1 MKKALY
7 ILLFCTLMACGSN
20 HQKQDTINTL
30 GNFTEQTV
38 EQQPTTV
45 EGDCI
50 MEDVLRL
57 IPKDVLPENMRQLD
71 LAAEI
76 LKKAEG
82 GDDSYE
88 VQCNYAY
95 YDRTEG
101 ECDHSAIQLKSFPK
115 ADGSHLVLYAYSGG
129 CDCNVMIDHKAYI
142 YQEGQLSETSWPFPE
157 PGFDEFY
164 NTLSFYGAD
173 KADID
178 FTKEDGMPYYILS
191 PDDNILCDWAA
202 CDYYDFLDYQRPIT
216 YHWNGESFDKNYGEY
231 RICGES
237 NFGGLKLGGP
247 MPQTLDGFRLDPL
260 EQNEYYGE
268 TMLVDTKTGENIAK
282 IQYGIENGVQNITY
296 IEVYSKHYATDNGT
310 KVGDMIADVLKA
322 SSMSAAYNFS
332 DGKAEDD
339 TTRWTYVKTWHG
351 IFAVD
356 GNSITVGTPHTSP
369 NGDLDP
375 LLGTDLKASVP
386 SEPVRAIEIMK
397 VSEEE

>member
-101 ECDHSAIQLKSFPK
+101 ECDHSAIQLKSFTK

-129 CDCNVMIDHKAYI
+129 CDCNVMIHHKAYI
-142 YQEGQLSETSWPFPE
+142 
-157 PGFDEFY
+157 
-164 NTLSFYGAD
+164 
-173 KADID
+173 
-178 FTKEDGMPYYILS
+178 
-191 PDDNILCDWAA
+191 
-202 CDYYDFLDYQRPIT
+202 
-216 YHWNGESFDKNYGEY
+216 
-231 RICGES
+231 
-237 NFGGLKLGGP
+237 
-247 MPQTLDGFRLDPL
+247 
-260 EQNEYYGE
+260 
-268 TMLVDTKTGENIAK
+268 
-282 IQYGIENGVQNITY
+282 
-296 IEVYSKHYATDNGT
+296 
-310 KVGDMIADVLKA
+310 
-322 SSMSAAYNFS
+322 
-332 DGKAEDD
+332 
-339 TTRWTYVKTWHG
+339 
-351 IFAVD
+351 
-356 GNSITVGTPHTSP
+356 
-369 NGDLDP
+369 
-375 LLGTDLKASVP
+375 
-386 SEPVRAIEIMK
+386 
-397 VSEEE
+397 

>member
-101 ECDHSAIQLKSFPK
+101 ECDHSAIQLKSFTK

-164 NTLSFYGAD
+164 NALSFCGAD

-178 FTKEDGMPYYILS
+178 FTKQDGMPYYMLS

-202 CDYYDFLDYQRPIT
+202 CDYYDFLDYQHPSPI
-216 YHWNGESFDKNYGEY
+216 
-231 RICGES
+231 I
-237 NFGGLKLGGP
+237 
-247 MPQTLDGFRLDPL
+247 
-260 EQNEYYGE
+260 
-268 TMLVDTKTGENIAK
+268 
-282 IQYGIENGVQNITY
+282 
-296 IEVYSKHYATDNGT
+296 GT
-310 KVGDMIADVLKA
+310 VRVSTRTTANTA
-322 SSMSAAYNFS
+322 SAA
-332 DGKAEDD
+332 KATSADSNWAAQCPKPL
-339 TTRWTYVKTWHG
+339 TASASTRWSKTNTT
-351 IFAVD
+351 AKRC
-356 GNSITVGTPHTSP
+356 SLTQRQARTLPRYSM
-369 NGDLDP
+369 
-375 LLGTDLKASVP
+375 
-386 SEPVRAIEIMK
+386 E
-397 VSEEE
+397 